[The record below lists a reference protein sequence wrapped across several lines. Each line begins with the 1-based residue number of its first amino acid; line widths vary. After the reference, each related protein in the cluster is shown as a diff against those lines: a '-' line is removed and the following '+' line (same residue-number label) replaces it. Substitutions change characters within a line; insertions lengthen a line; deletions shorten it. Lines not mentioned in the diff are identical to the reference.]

1 MLKRKLLAATI
12 AASAASL
19 CGASQAAVDINGF
32 ASIKGGMALSSD
44 DELYGYDDDFSF
56 KNESLAALQVKS
68 DLGDK
73 LSVTAQLLGR
83 GADDWDV
90 KFEWAFLSYDLTD
103 TLRVN
108 AGRLRTPF
116 YKYSDFRDVGYAYDW
131 SRVPQSV
138 YGLGFDNIEGASLY
152 HTTTLGN
159 FDSALQLIIGSYDG
173 DTAIG
178 NAAADAQ
185 IDNVTGVAWE
195 LGQDGYSFRVAY
207 LIGKTTFY
215 VDQLDSPTG
224 LYAQLTAFG
233 LGALAKDLDIVDE
246 SSSFAGI
253 GFNIDKND
261 WLVVSEITKATV
273 DDSFIS
279 DQESYYISIGHRF
292 DTITPYVSFEKE
304 DNKAKTEIYAGVP
317 TASPIF
323 APVAG
328 LVNSLE
334 TERDSINVGVRYDF
348 HPSAAFKAQYTN
360 ADNKTADR
368 KDSVLVVG
376 VDLVF

>member
-12 AASAASL
+12 AATL

-32 ASIKGGMALSSD
+32 ASIKGGMALGNS

-83 GADDWDV
+83 GANDWDV

-103 TLRVN
+103 SLRVN

-159 FDSALQLIIGSYDG
+159 FDSSLQLIVGSYDG
-173 DTAIG
+173 DAAIG
-178 NAAADAQ
+178 DAVADAQ

-195 LGQDGYSFRVAY
+195 LGQDGYSFRMAY
-207 LIGKTTFY
+207 LVGKTTFY
-215 VDQLDSPTG
+215 VDPLDNSTTG
-224 LYAQLTAFG
+224 LYAQLRAFG
-233 LGALAKDLDIVDE
+233 LGALAAELDIVDE

-261 WLVVSEITKATV
+261 WLIVSEITKASV
-273 DDSFIS
+273 DNSFIS

-292 DTITPYVSFEKE
+292 DSITPYVSFEKE
-304 DNKAKTEIYAGVP
+304 DNKAKTELYAGVP
-317 TASPIF
+317 AASPIF

-328 LVNSLE
+328 LVNQME
-334 TERDSINVGVRYDF
+334 MERNSINVGVRYDF

-360 ADNKTADR
+360 ADNKTEDR

>member
-1 MLKRKLLAATI
+1 MLKRKLLAITI
-12 AASAASL
+12 AATL
-19 CGASQAAVDINGF
+19 CGTSQAAVDINGF

-83 GADDWDV
+83 GSDDWDV

-159 FDSALQLIIGSYDG
+159 FDSSLQLIIGSYDG
-173 DTAIG
+173 DAAIG
-178 NAAADAQ
+178 DAAAEAQ

-207 LIGKTTFY
+207 LVGKTTFY
-215 VDQLDSPTG
+215 VDQLDNPAG
-224 LYAQLTAFG
+224 LYAQLTGFG

-261 WLVVSEITKATV
+261 WVLVSEITKATV

-292 DTITPYVSFEKE
+292 DSITPYVSFEKE

>member
-1 MLKRKLLAATI
+1 MLKRKLLAVTI
-12 AASAASL
+12 AATL
-19 CGASQAAVDINGF
+19 CGTSQAAVDINGF

-83 GADDWDV
+83 GSDDWDV

-152 HTTTLGN
+152 HTTTLGS
-159 FDSALQLIIGSYDG
+159 FDSSLQLIVGSYDG
-173 DTAIG
+173 DAAIG
-178 NAAADAQ
+178 DAVADAQ
-185 IDNVTGVAWE
+185 IDNVTGIAWE
-195 LGQDGYSFRVAY
+195 LGQDGYSFRAAY
-207 LIGKTTFY
+207 LMGKTTFY
-215 VDQLDSPTG
+215 VDQLDSSPAG

-292 DTITPYVSFEKE
+292 DNITPYVSFEKE

-334 TERDSINVGVRYDF
+334 TERNSINVGVRYDF

>member
-1 MLKRKLLAATI
+1 MLKRKLLAITI
-12 AASAASL
+12 AATL
-19 CGASQAAVDINGF
+19 CGTSQAAVDINGF

-83 GADDWDV
+83 GSDDWDV

-159 FDSALQLIIGSYDG
+159 FDSALQFILGSYDG
-173 DTAIG
+173 DAAIG
-178 NAAADAQ
+178 DAAADAQ

-207 LIGKTTFY
+207 LVGKTTFY
-215 VDQLDSPTG
+215 VDQLDAPVTG

-304 DNKAKTEIYAGVP
+304 DNKAKTEIYAAVP

>member
-1 MLKRKLLAATI
+1 MLKRKLLALTI
-12 AASAASL
+12 AAVVSGTSHAAI
-19 CGASQAAVDINGF
+19 DINGF
-32 ASIKGGMALSSD
+32 ASIKGGMALGSD
-44 DELYGYDDDFSF
+44 DSLYGYDDNFSF

-83 GADDWDV
+83 GADDWEV

-103 TLRVN
+103 SLRIN

-159 FDSALQLIIGSYDG
+159 FDSSLQFIVGSYDG
-173 DTAIG
+173 DAAIG
-178 NAAADAQ
+178 SAAADAQ
-185 IDNVTGVAWE
+185 IENITGVAWE
-195 LGQDGYSFRVAY
+195 LGQDGYSFRMAY

-215 VDQLDSPTG
+215 VGQLDSPTG
-224 LYAQLTAFG
+224 LYAQLSAFG
-233 LGALAKDLDIVDE
+233 LGALAKKMDIVDE
-246 SSSFAGI
+246 SSSFAGV

-261 WLVVSEITKATV
+261 WVVVSEITKAKV
-273 DDSFIS
+273 EDSFIS
-279 DQESYYISIGHRF
+279 DQESYYISVGHRF

-334 TERDSINVGVRYDF
+334 SERNSINVGVRYDF

-360 ADNKTADR
+360 ADNKTANR
-368 KDSVLVVG
+368 KDSVVVVG

>member
-1 MLKRKLLAATI
+1 MLKRKLLAVAI
-12 AASAASL
+12 AATL
-19 CGASQAAVDINGF
+19 CGTSQAAVDINGF

-44 DELYGYDDDFSF
+44 DTLYGYDDDFSF

-159 FDSALQLIIGSYDG
+159 FDSSLQFILGSYDG
-173 DTAIG
+173 DAAIG
-178 NAAADAQ
+178 DANAEAQ

-215 VDQLDSPTG
+215 VDQLDSPAG
-224 LYAQLTAFG
+224 LYAQLTGFG

-292 DTITPYVSFEKE
+292 DTVTPYISFEKE
-304 DNKAKTEIYAGVP
+304 DNKAKTEIDAAVP
-317 TASPIF
+317 AASPIF

-334 TERDSINVGVRYDF
+334 QERNSINVGVRYDF

-360 ADNKTADR
+360 ADDKTADR
-368 KDSVLVVG
+368 KDSVMVVG

>member
-1 MLKRKLLAATI
+1 MLKRKLLAIAI
-12 AASAASL
+12 AATL
-19 CGASQAAVDINGF
+19 CGTSQAAVDINGF

-83 GADDWDV
+83 GSDDWDV

-159 FDSALQLIIGSYDG
+159 FDSALQFILGSYDG
-173 DTAIG
+173 DASIG
-178 NAAADAQ
+178 DAAAEAQ

-207 LIGKTTFY
+207 LVGKTTFY
-215 VDQLDSPTG
+215 VDQLDSPAG
-224 LYAQLTAFG
+224 LYAQLTGFG

-261 WLVVSEITKATV
+261 WLLVSEITKATV

-292 DTITPYVSFEKE
+292 DSITPYVSFEKE

>member
-1 MLKRKLLAATI
+1 MLKRKILAATI
-12 AASAASL
+12 AATL
-19 CGASQAAVDINGF
+19 CGTSHAEIDINGF
-32 ASIKGGMALSSD
+32 ASIKGGMALSND
-44 DELYGYDDDFSF
+44 DTLYGYDDDFSF

-159 FDSALQLIIGSYDG
+159 FDSSLQFIVGSYDG
-173 DTAIG
+173 DAAIG
-178 NAAADAQ
+178 SSAADAQ
-185 IDNVTGVAWE
+185 IENITGIAWE
-195 LGQDGYSFRVAY
+195 LGQDGYSFRLAY
-207 LIGKTTFY
+207 LTGKTTFY
-215 VDQLDSPTG
+215 VDQLDSPAG
-224 LYAQLTAFG
+224 LYAQLTGFG

-273 DDSFIS
+273 NDSFIS

-334 TERDSINVGVRYDF
+334 TERNSINVGVRYDF

>member
-12 AASAASL
+12 AVTL

-32 ASIKGGMALSSD
+32 ASIKGGMALSND
-44 DELYGYDDDFSF
+44 DELFGYDDDFSF

-138 YGLGFDNIEGASLY
+138 YGLGFDNLEGVSLY
-152 HTTTLGN
+152 HNTALGN
-159 FDSALQLIIGSYDG
+159 FDSTLQFIVGSYDG
-173 DTAIG
+173 DAAIG
-178 NAAADAQ
+178 GATADAQ
-185 IDNVTGVAWE
+185 IEGVTGVAWE

-207 LIGKTTFY
+207 LVGKTTFY
-215 VDQLDSPTG
+215 VDPLDNSTTG
-224 LYAQLTAFG
+224 LYAQLRAFG
-233 LGALAKDLDIVDE
+233 LSGLAGELDIVDE
-246 SSSFAGI
+246 SSSFAGV

-261 WLVVSEITKATV
+261 WVVVSEVTKATV
-273 DDSFIS
+273 DNSFIS
-279 DQESYYISIGHRF
+279 DQESYYISVGHRF

-304 DNKAKTEIYAGVP
+304 DNKAKTEIYAAVP
-317 TASPIF
+317 NASPIF

-334 TERDSINVGVRYDF
+334 QERDSINVGVRYDF

>member
-1 MLKRKLLAATI
+1 MLKAKLLAVAI
-12 AASAASL
+12 AASL
-19 CGASQAAVDINGF
+19 CGTSQAAVEINGF
-32 ASIKGGMALSSD
+32 ASIKGGMALSND
-44 DELYGYDDDFSF
+44 DSLYGYDDDFSF

-73 LSVTAQLLGR
+73 LSVTAQMLGR
-83 GADDWDV
+83 GANDWDV

-103 TLRVN
+103 SLRVN

-152 HTTTLGN
+152 HTGTVGN
-159 FDSALQLIIGSYDG
+159 FDSSLQFIIGSYDG
-173 DTAIG
+173 EAAIG
-178 NAAADAQ
+178 GATADAQ
-185 IDNVTGVAWE
+185 IDSVTGVAWE

-207 LIGKTTFY
+207 LVGKTTFY
-215 VDQLDSPTG
+215 VNQLDSPAG
-224 LYAQLTAFG
+224 LYAQLTSFG
-233 LGALAKDLDIVDE
+233 LGALAKSLDIVDE
-246 SSSFAGI
+246 SSSFAGV

-261 WLVVSEITKATV
+261 WLIVSEVTKATV
-273 DDSFIS
+273 DNSFIS
-279 DQESYYISIGHRF
+279 DQKSYYISVGHRF
-292 DTITPYVSFEKE
+292 DTLTPYVSFEKE
-304 DNKAKTEIYAGVP
+304 DNNAKTGLYAGVP
-317 TASPIF
+317 VASPIF

-334 TERDSINVGVRYDF
+334 MDRESINLGVRYDF

>member
-1 MLKRKLLAATI
+1 MLKRKLLAITI
-12 AASAASL
+12 AATL
-19 CGASQAAVDINGF
+19 CGTSQAAVDINGF

-83 GADDWDV
+83 GSDDWDV

-159 FDSALQLIIGSYDG
+159 FDSALQFILGSYDG
-173 DTAIG
+173 DAAIG
-178 NAAADAQ
+178 DAAADAQ

-207 LIGKTTFY
+207 LVGKTTFY
-215 VDQLDSPTG
+215 VDQLDSPVTG
-224 LYAQLTAFG
+224 LYAQLTGFG

-261 WLVVSEITKATV
+261 WLIVSEITKATV

-360 ADNKTADR
+360 ADNKTAAR

>member
-1 MLKRKLLAATI
+1 MLKHKLLAAAI
-12 AASAASL
+12 AASL
-19 CGASQAAVDINGF
+19 CGTSQAAVDINGF

-44 DELYGYDDDFSF
+44 DELYGYDNDFSF

-103 TLRVN
+103 SLRVN

-138 YGLGFDNIEGASLY
+138 YGLGFNNIEGASLY

-159 FDSALQLIIGSYDG
+159 FDSSLQLIVGSYDG
-173 DTAIG
+173 DRAIG
-178 NAAADAQ
+178 NAPAEAQ

-195 LGQDGYSFRVAY
+195 LGQDGYSFRIAY
-207 LIGKTTFY
+207 LTGKTTFY
-215 VDQLDSPTG
+215 VDQLDAPVTG
-224 LYAQLTAFG
+224 LYAQLTGFG
-233 LGALAKDLDIVDE
+233 LAALAKDLDIVDE
-246 SSSFAGI
+246 SSSFAGV

-261 WLVVSEITKATV
+261 WVLVSEITKATV

-279 DQESYYISIGHRF
+279 DQESYYISVGHRF
-292 DTITPYVSFEKE
+292 DAITPYVSFEKE
-304 DNKAKTEIYAGVP
+304 DNKAKTEIYAAVP

-323 APVAG
+323 TTVAG

-334 TERDSINVGVRYDF
+334 LERNSINVGVRYDF

-360 ADNKTADR
+360 ADNKTADH
-368 KDSVLVVG
+368 KDSVVVVG

>member
-1 MLKRKLLAATI
+1 MLKPTLLAATI
-12 AASAASL
+12 AASF

-103 TLRVN
+103 TWRVN

-152 HTTTLGN
+152 HTSTLGN
-159 FDSALQLIIGSYDG
+159 FDSSLQLIIGSYDG
-173 DTAIG
+173 DAAIG
-178 NAAADAQ
+178 DAAAEAQ
-185 IDNVTGVAWE
+185 IDNIAGVAWE

-207 LIGKTTFY
+207 LTGKTTFY
-215 VDQLDSPTG
+215 VDQLDAPVTG
-224 LYAQLTAFG
+224 LYAQLTGFG

-261 WLVVSEITKATV
+261 WVLVSEITKAVV

-279 DQESYYISIGHRF
+279 DQESYYISVGHRF
-292 DTITPYVSFEKE
+292 DSITPYVSFEKE

-334 TERDSINVGVRYDF
+334 TERDSINLGVRYDF

-368 KDSVLVVG
+368 KDSVIVVG

>member
-1 MLKRKLLAATI
+1 MLKRKLLAVAIT
-12 AASAASL
+12 ALLS
-19 CGASQAAVDINGF
+19 GTSQAAIEINGF
-32 ASIKGGMALSSD
+32 ASIKAGMALSSD
-44 DELYGYDDDFSF
+44 DSLYGYDDTLDF

-73 LSVTAQLLGR
+73 LSVTAQILGR
-83 GADDWDV
+83 GANDWDTT
-90 KFEWAFLSYDLTD
+90 FEWAFLSYDLTD
-103 TLRVN
+103 SLRVN

-152 HTTTLGN
+152 HTATLGN
-159 FDSALQLIIGSYDG
+159 FDSSLQFIVGSYDG
-173 DTAIG
+173 EANIGTAI
-178 NAAADAQ
+178 ADAQ
-185 IDNVTGVAWE
+185 IENITGVAWE
-195 LGQDGYSFRVAY
+195 LGQDGYSFRLAY
-207 LIGKTTFY
+207 LIGKTTFSAAS
-215 VDQLDSPTG
+215 LDAFT
-224 LYAQLTAFG
+224 AQLTGLG
-233 LGALAKDLDIVDE
+233 LGALAKSIDIVDE
-246 SSSFAGI
+246 SSSFAGV

-261 WLVVSEITKATV
+261 WVVVSEITKAVV

-279 DQESYYISIGHRF
+279 DQESYYISVGHRF

-304 DNKAKTEIYAGVP
+304 DNKAKTEIYAGLP
-317 TASPIF
+317 TASPLY

-348 HPSAAFKAQYTN
+348 HPSAAFKAQYTS

-368 KDSVLVVG
+368 KDSVVVVG

>member
-12 AASAASL
+12 AATL

-83 GADDWDV
+83 GANDWDV

-138 YGLGFDNIEGASLY
+138 YGLGFDNLEGASLY
-152 HTTTLGN
+152 HSTTLGS
-159 FDSALQLIIGSYDG
+159 FDSTLQLIVGSYDG
-173 DTAIG
+173 E
-178 NAAADAQ
+178 AAVAGATADAQ
-185 IDNVTGVAWE
+185 IEGVTGIAWE
-195 LGQDGYSFRVAY
+195 LGQDGYSFRAAY
-207 LIGKTTFY
+207 LVGKTTFY
-215 VDQLDSPTG
+215 VDQLDNATAG
-224 LYAQLTAFG
+224 LYAQLRAFG
-233 LGALAKDLDIVDE
+233 LGALAGELDIVDE

-261 WLVVSEITKATV
+261 WVLVSEITKATV
-273 DDSFIS
+273 DNSFIS
-279 DQESYYISIGHRF
+279 DQESYYISVGHRF
-292 DTITPYVSFEKE
+292 DTVTPYISFEKE
-304 DNKAKTEIYAGVP
+304 DNKAKTEIYAAVP

-334 TERDSINVGVRYDF
+334 QERDSINVGVRYDF
-348 HPSAAFKAQYTN
+348 HPSAAFKAQYTS

>member
-1 MLKRKLLAATI
+1 MLKRKLLAIAI
-12 AASAASL
+12 AATL
-19 CGASQAAVDINGF
+19 CGTSQAAVDINGF

-83 GADDWDV
+83 GSDDWDV

-159 FDSALQLIIGSYDG
+159 FDSSLQLIIGSYDG
-173 DTAIG
+173 DAAIG
-178 NAAADAQ
+178 DAAAEAQ

-207 LIGKTTFY
+207 LVGKTTFY
-215 VDQLDSPTG
+215 VDQLDSPAG
-224 LYAQLTAFG
+224 LYAQLTGFG

-292 DTITPYVSFEKE
+292 DSITPYVSFEKE

>member
-1 MLKRKLLAATI
+1 MLKRKLLAITI
-12 AASAASL
+12 AATL
-19 CGASQAAVDINGF
+19 CATSQAAVDINGF
-32 ASIKGGMALSSD
+32 ASIKGGMALSND
-44 DELYGYDDDFSF
+44 DELYGYDNDFSF

-159 FDSALQLIIGSYDG
+159 FDSSLQFIVGSYDG
-173 DTAIG
+173 DAAIG
-178 NAAADAQ
+178 SSAADAQ
-185 IDNVTGVAWE
+185 IENITGVAWE

-207 LIGKTTFY
+207 LTGKTTFY
-215 VDQLDSPTG
+215 VDQLDSSAG

-233 LGALAKDLDIVDE
+233 LGTLAKDLDIVDE

-261 WLVVSEITKATV
+261 WLLVSEITKATV

-292 DTITPYVSFEKE
+292 DSITPYVSFEKE

-323 APVAG
+323 TPVAG

-334 TERDSINVGVRYDF
+334 TERNSINVGVRYDF

>member
-12 AASAASL
+12 AIL
-19 CGASQAAVDINGF
+19 FCGASQAAVDINGF
-32 ASIKGGMALSSD
+32 ASIKGGMALSHD
-44 DELYGYDDDFSF
+44 DELYGYDNDFNF

-83 GADDWDV
+83 GANDWEV

-103 TLRVN
+103 SLRIN

-159 FDSALQLIIGSYDG
+159 FDSSLQFIVGSFDG
-173 DTAIG
+173 DTSIG
-178 NAAADAQ
+178 TAVAQAQ
-185 IDNVTGVAWE
+185 IDNITGVTWE

-215 VDQLDSPTG
+215 VDALDNSTAG
-224 LYAQLTAFG
+224 LYAQLTGFG
-233 LGALAKDLDIVDE
+233 LGTLARNLDIVDE
-246 SSSFAGI
+246 SSAFAGI

-261 WLVVSEITKATV
+261 WLLVSEITKATV
-273 DDSFIS
+273 ENSFIS
-279 DQESYYISIGHRF
+279 DQKSYYVSVGHRF
-292 DTITPYVSFEKE
+292 DTITPYVSYEKE
-304 DNKAKTEIYAGVP
+304 DNNAKTEIYAGVP
-317 TASPIF
+317 SASPVYGT
-323 APVAG
+323 VAG

-334 TERDSINVGVRYDF
+334 LERDSVNVGVRYDF

-360 ADNKTADR
+360 ADNKTANR
-368 KDSVLVVG
+368 KDSVIVVG